1 MSPPS
6 SGSKN
11 KQDASVKADGKQ
23 KYNGKYWRRDN
34 INKIIFSG
42 HEPHT
47 G

>member
-6 SGSKN
+6 SGSKD
-11 KQDASVKADGKQ
+11 KQDTSVKAGGKQ
-23 KYNGKYWRRDN
+23 KYNGKYWRLDN
-34 INKIIFSG
+34 IKKINFSG